1 MEENSQPKL
10 EIQLKRHRGLKEK
23 INIFSEKQR
32 MRSLP
37 PVTAIDKKYE
47 RICVMKKKLTTEE
60 KSSVQEAIAGQKKK
74 KKR

>member
-1 MEENSQPKL
+1 
-10 EIQLKRHRGLKEK
+10 
-23 INIFSEKQR
+23 

-37 PVTAIDKKYE
+37 PVTVIDKKYE

-74 KKR
+74 KKMRENILVNLNKH